1 VAGRRLSELA
11 VVQNSPR
18 PGADYWRIERPDGSP
33 ADVEVA
39 VRDLRDD
46 PTVNGTVYTVRDVT
60 EPLRLERELT
70 YLAFHD
76 SLTGLPN
83 RVRFGEAVQQAV
95 TERGP
100 DEVVGVLFIDVDD
113 FKVVNDTMGHDVGD
127 RLLEE
132 VARRLSTVVGGGDLP
147 ARLGGDEFAILVH
160 GAGSP
165 SDVEDVAEQVVAV
178 LSEPV
183 ILDGSLLNASA
194 SIGVATT
201 EDARGKGDLLRH
213 ADLALYVAKG
223 SGKGRWR
230 RFQSVLHAQVV
241 KRLELRAALDRA
253 VAHGDFALAYQPI
266 VALTTGAT
274 VGFEALLRWDDPERG
289 LVLPGEFID
298 LAEDSGL
305 IVPIGNWA
313 LQRAFAD
320 AAGWSTADGTAPYLS
335 INVSVRQFRS
345 PGLVDT
351 IEREL
356 RDSGLPPGRLLLE
369 ITESLLLRDDE
380 RVWNDLAR
388 LRDKGIRIAIDD
400 FGTGYSSLSY
410 LRQVPVN
417 VLKIDK
423 SFIDTMATSPEQRS
437 LVETIVR
444 LARTLGL
451 DVVAEGIQ
459 RPEDRDMLAALGCQ
473 YGQGYLFSKAM
484 PDAEVGRWLA
494 GHLVRTA

>member
-1 VAGRRLSELA
+1 VWQIVSGVPIVDGEGRFGGYRGTALDITERKQAESRIAELA
-11 VVQNSPR
+11 T
-18 PGADYWRIERPDGSP
+18 
-33 ADVEVA
+33 
-39 VRDLRDD
+39 RD
-46 PTVNGTVYTVRDVT
+46 P
-60 EPLRLERELT
+60 
-70 YLAFHD
+70 
-76 SLTGLPN
+76 LTGLPN
-83 RVRFGEAVQQAV
+83 RLLLSDRLARGITAAHREGGLLAVM
-95 TERGP
+95 
-100 DEVVGVLFIDVDD
+100 FVDLD
-113 FKVVNDTMGHDVGD
+113 HFKRINDTLGHDIGDQLLVAVG
-127 RLLEE
+127 E
-132 VARRLSTVVGGGDLP
+132 RLSRQLRPDNTA
-147 ARLGGDEFAILVH
+147 ARLGGDEFAVLIEDADSL
-160 GAGSP
+160 A
-165 SDVEDVAEQVVAV
+165 DVEEQAEQTVQALAEPIV
-178 LSEPV
+178 LG
-183 ILDGSLLNASA
+183 GSLLSASA

-223 SGKGRWR
+223 SFKGRWR

-266 VALTTGAT
+266 VSLTTGAT

-345 PGLVDT
+345 PGLIDT

-459 RPEDRDMLAALGCQ
+459 RPGDRDMLAALGCH

-484 PDAEVGRWLA
+484 PEAEVGRWLA
-494 GHLVRTA
+494 GHLTRTA